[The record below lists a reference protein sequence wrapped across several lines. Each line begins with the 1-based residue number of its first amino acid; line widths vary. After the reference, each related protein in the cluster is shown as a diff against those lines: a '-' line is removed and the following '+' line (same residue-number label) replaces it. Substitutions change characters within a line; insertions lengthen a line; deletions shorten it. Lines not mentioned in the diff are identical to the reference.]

1 MYLRSAWTIK
11 QSLPT
16 KEKRCIHWALTIS
29 TEPSTVLAA
38 GTAKINVVPS
48 CFLSS
53 VLWELKTATPVLRV
67 SWGLVGLYSTG
78 YSVNP
83 YLSRCIV
90 CVPYLCKTCQLFTQ
104 NNLIFIQI
112 LSDQWCLSVG
122 QDCDVVASRNVW
134 TKERKV
140 GHSNNGRESESGK
153 GLLFLQ
159 PSSMS
164 VDCSNTIWKGNT
176 NISTLLT
183 SHMPCP
189 HLF

>member
-1 MYLRSAWTIK
+1 M
-11 QSLPT
+11 
-16 KEKRCIHWALTIS
+16 S
-29 TEPSTVLAA
+29 TEPSTVLDA

-48 CFLSS
+48 CFSS
-53 VLWELKTATPVLRV
+53 PVLWELKTATPVL
-67 SWGLVGLYSTG
+67 GLYSTGSG

-104 NNLIFIQI
+104 DTTGFDFHPNFIWPMV
-112 LSDQWCLSVG
+112 SFCG

-140 GHSNNGRESESGK
+140 GHSNKGRESESGK
-153 GLLFLQ
+153 GLLFLH

-164 VDCSNTIWKGNT
+164 VDFSNTIWKGNT
-176 NISTLLT
+176 NSSPLLT